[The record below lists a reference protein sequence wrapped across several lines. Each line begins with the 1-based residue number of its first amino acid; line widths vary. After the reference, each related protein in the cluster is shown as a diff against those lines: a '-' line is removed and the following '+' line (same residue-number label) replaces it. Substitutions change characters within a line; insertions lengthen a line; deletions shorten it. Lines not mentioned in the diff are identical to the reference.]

1 MSINTSPSSHSKL
14 VNLSSISMKIS
25 EMSMSGLLKPLK
37 KEFMLAMRMEEF
49 LSMKSKIGNLCAHW
63 IFINP
68 LYRQLMLMKM
78 IPKWSLLVLMV
89 TFLSGTCSLKSHKK
103 CTFFIIK
110 RKSAHANGI
119 TQIIYRNIIINNKPV
134 NVIMSLGKDGFFKLW
149 NADSLLCMNAVSTQT
164 T

>member
-1 MSINTSPSSHSKL
+1 MSINTSQSSHSKL
-14 VNLSSISMKIS
+14 VNPSNISMKIS
-25 EMSMSGLLKPLK
+25 EMSMSGLSKPLK
-37 KEFMLAMRMEEF
+37 KESTLAMKMEES
-49 LSMKSKIGNLCAHW
+49 LSMKLKIGNLYVLW

-68 LYRQLMLMKM
+68 LYRQSMLMKM
-78 IPKWSLLVLMV
+78 IPKWSLLVLMA
-89 TFLSGTCSLKSHKK
+89 TSLSGTCSLKSHKK
-103 CTFFIIK
+103 CTFFISK